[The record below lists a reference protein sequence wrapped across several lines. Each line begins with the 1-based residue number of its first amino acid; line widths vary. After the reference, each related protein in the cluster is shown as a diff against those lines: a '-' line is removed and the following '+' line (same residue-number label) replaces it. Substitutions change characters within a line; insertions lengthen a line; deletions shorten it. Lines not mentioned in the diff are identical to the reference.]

1 MRTLANII
9 WHIPFLGFL
18 NALCTFLI
26 GSLLVITIIG
36 APIGLGLIEYSKFLM
51 TPFSSVMIDKRD
63 LKKDQNILWASYGL
77 LVRILYFPFGLVL
90 AIITLFQIACLFVS
104 IVGIPLAYILAKSLS
119 TYFNP
124 VNKKSVDREVANEIQ
139 RRKAREHLGKR

>member
-1 MRTLANII
+1 
-9 WHIPFLGFL
+9 
-18 NALCTFLI
+18 
-26 GSLLVITIIG
+26 
-36 APIGLGLIEYSKFLM
+36 
-51 TPFSSVMIDKRD
+51 
-63 LKKDQNILWASYGL
+63 
-77 LVRILYFPFGLVL
+77 L